1 VCDSPFT
8 QALDKLCDKSIVVF
22 DALLASYQL
31 LADTVRA
38 QPPEKEIEFLLI
50 DCTQVRG
57 PTETRKGTVTRV
69 QLARS

>member
-1 VCDSPFT
+1 MCALTPLCVIPLS

-50 DCTQVRG
+50 DCTQVSR
-57 PTETRKGTVTRV
+57 PNRLDRKAWT
-69 QLARS
+69 